1 MEAEF
6 GRFFLA
12 DYQCANQLWPSAANH
27 AEQQQQQQQQQ
38 RKPAPPQLPT
48 PVEPQRLDVSQ
59 RLDVQEE
66 PTCSASSS
74 VQRKLPAAPSAALS
88 HGGKLSTG
96 RAEHGV
102 DNGEEINGATLE
114 GQHSG
119 RGASGPVPSSSD
131 EPPEPERLKPPE
143 AALHPEHS
151 LRGPS
156 VSFDNDGGAGAS
168 TDSRAPASA
177 SSTTP
182 LSAIGAEQQVQDAL
196 DLLFADERLWQLI
209 STEVSKSMKLR
220 ATLGQKQE
228 PMPGRSLRFRVQVPK
243 PYPGVQYRKSKDL
256 NDKYPRYAKHGSTI
270 VGEVEADSE
279 WVKVRGMYL
288 PMRLGPMQIL
298 ELLPEAHGGDS
309 NGRMESNLSEASG
322 LRSPGHPAGR
332 R

>member
-12 DYQCANQLWPSAANH
+12 DYQCAAPSWPSAASH
-27 AEQQQQQQQQQ
+27 AEQQQ

-48 PVEPQRLDVSQ
+48 PVESQHLDVSQ

-66 PTCSASSS
+66 PTGSASSS
-74 VQRKLPAAPSAALS
+74 VQRKPPAATSAAPSHS
-88 HGGKLSTG
+88 GNLSTD

-102 DNGEEINGATLE
+102 ENGEEINGDTLK
-114 GQHSG
+114 GQDSG
-119 RGASGPVPSSSD
+119 QGPSGHLLSTPD
-131 EPPEPERLKPPE
+131 EPLEPERRKTPE

-151 LRGPS
+151 LQGHS
-156 VSFDNDGGAGAS
+156 VSFDNDGHGAS
-168 TDSRAPASA
+168 IDRTPASA
-177 SSTTP
+177 SSTA
-182 LSAIGAEQQVQDAL
+182 LSTISAEQQVQDAL

-209 STEVSKSMKLR
+209 SSEVSKSMKLR
-220 ATLGQKQE
+220 ATLGHKQE
-228 PMPGRSLRFRVQVPK
+228 PMPGKSLRFRVQVPK

-309 NGRMESNLSEASG
+309 NGRMESNFSDASAP
-322 LRSPGHPAGR
+322 RFPSSPGR